1 MVIYFLILLAILTR
15 FIPHPANFTAVGAM
29 ALFSGFYLQKKWS
42 FVLVIAAMLIS
53 DFFIGFYNPWIMLS
67 VYGSFA
73 TIAILGWFFRNK
85 ARGINVLGLSLFSST
100 LFYLITNF
108 VVWLAGNMYPKN
120 ISGLLWCYY
129 MAIPFYRN
137 MILGDLFYVIILF
150 GGYWAIIKIL
160 PITIRHYKSQLHHHK
175 SL

>member
-1 MVIYFLILLAILTR
+1 MVTYFLIIFAILTR

-73 TIAILGWFFRNK
+73 IVAILGWYFRKK
-85 ARGINVLGLSLFSST
+85 AKGINVLGLSLFSST

-108 VVWLAGNMYPKN
+108 VVWLAGTMYPKN

-129 MAIPFYRN
+129 MAIPFYKN

-150 GGYWAIIKIL
+150 GAYALISKMIMKGA
-160 PITIRHYKSQLHHHK
+160 RHANRFKPSRI
-175 SL
+175 

>member
-1 MVIYFLILLAILTR
+1 MVIYLLILLAILTR
-15 FIPHPANFTAVGAM
+15 FIPHPANFTAVGEM

-42 FVLVIAAMLIS
+42 FILVIVVMLIS

-73 TIAILGWFFRNK
+73 TVAILGWFFRNK
-85 ARGINVLGLSLFSST
+85 AKGINVLGLSLFSST

-150 GGYWAIIKIL
+150 GAYALTMKMIMKGA
-160 PITIRHYKSQLHHHK
+160 RHGRRFKPSRV
-175 SL
+175 